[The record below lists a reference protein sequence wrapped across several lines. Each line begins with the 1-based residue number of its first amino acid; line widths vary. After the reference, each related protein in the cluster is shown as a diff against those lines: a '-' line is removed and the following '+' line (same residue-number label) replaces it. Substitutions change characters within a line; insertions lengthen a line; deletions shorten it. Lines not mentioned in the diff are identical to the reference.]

1 MPNRAR
7 ALEAAM
13 YADGYIPPEHLAMI
27 DRQARFAK
35 RMRELQN
42 EDMRQRRQEDPEDF
56 TEISKGRAIMRAEGP
71 DRTSADADDEALAR
85 LIDMVANQGRY
96 GDSELAH
103 INPREAALLRAM
115 GGAGTINPRTGLREF
130 YAGADPGDPTGM
142 GMDAGVGN
150 TTDSPAAGQDDGGAR
165 DVDLGEVQ
173 GPPAPSFMDRLSDE
187 LNPETQQG
195 FTNIATAF
203 GPMGL
208 ASRGARGLAEALGEY
223 VGGPLNEAF
232 GGTAPSISFDYSLGP
247 EGRNPDLMAAMTQAT
262 PIAEPLM
269 TPAALGGVPEE
280 IQSFI
285 GPGMSDLQQRAL
297 ISTYGTQG
305 VNSAFRTDPVRRYY
319 ARLLQRGLLED
330 GRPAAT
336 PYTLPIEQ
344 LYMQNVM
351 GRPVA
356 NVGDTRSILNAIGG
370 YL

>member
-1 MPNRAR
+1 MPNRGR
-7 ALEAAM
+7 ALESAM
-13 YADGYIPPEHLAMI
+13 YDAIADM
-27 DRQARFAK
+27 
-35 RMRELQN
+35 
-42 EDMRQRRQEDPEDF
+42 
-56 TEISKGRAIMRAEGP
+56 
-71 DRTSADADDEALAR
+71 
-85 LIDMVANQGRY
+85 GRY
-96 GDSELAH
+96 GDTELAH
-103 INPREAALLRAM
+103 VTPREQALLMAM

-142 GMDAGVGN
+142 ADAG
-150 TTDSPAAGQDDGGAR
+150 SPTGGPSGGAGDMGGSGPR
-165 DVDLGEVQ
+165 GVDLGEMQ
-173 GPPAPSFMDRLSDE
+173 GPPAPSFFDRLADE

-195 FTNIATAF
+195 FANFATAF

-208 ASRGARGLAEALGEY
+208 ASRGARAVAEGLGEY
-223 VGGPLNEAF
+223 VGGPLNEMF

-269 TPAALGGVPEE
+269 TPATLGGVPEE

-344 LYMQNVM
+344 LYMQNIM